1 MPWISV
7 FTAVPS
13 EIEVILINSDVVEL
27 LFMLSAEDFES
38 EVEIWWEGNAQ
49 LRDV

>member
-1 MPWISV
+1 
-7 FTAVPS
+7 
-13 EIEVILINSDVVEL
+13 
-27 LFMLSAEDFES
+27 MLSAEDFES